1 MIFRQSLGDVE
12 KYSYFCLWNFP
23 SSCHFSDEV
32 LNNSSDDRREEESRK
47 HKVDV
52 TEILR
57 FALDDI

>member
-1 MIFRQSLGDVE
+1 MIFRQSLGGCGEVFLFLSME
-12 KYSYFCLWNFP
+12 FP
-23 SSCHFSDEV
+23 LFLSFFG
-32 LNNSSDDRREEESRK
+32 RREEESRK